1 VALLRALENSINSY
15 FHRAST
21 AAYQLP
27 YGCQPVDRL
36 TETGSHRTAATTNA
50 SLRTAGS
57 FDHNRE
63 TLPRKA
69 VRSIGLVG
77 IGDGSGNHARGSFT
91 PLRV

>member
-36 TETGSHRTAATTNA
+36 TETGSHRTAATA
-50 SLRTAGS
+50 KQAVIFGPLWRRIEFHLGHSQRFVRKIRRWKVCCGKPPGS
-57 FDHNRE
+57 DCG
-63 TLPRKA
+63 K
-69 VRSIGLVG
+69 
-77 IGDGSGNHARGSFT
+77 
-91 PLRV
+91 